1 MYLSEI
7 IIDGFKIQSYA
18 HRTVINGLDTSF
30 NAITGPNGSGKSNI
44 LDAICFVL
52 GITNM
57 TTIRAQN
64 LQDLIYKRGQAGV
77 TKASVTVVFDN
88 SDTKKSPIG
97 FEDHTQITVTRQQ
110 IIMGGMSK
118 YLINGH
124 RAQQQ
129 TVQNLFHSVQ
139 LNINNPNFLIMQ
151 GRITKVLNMKSME
164 ILSMIEEAAG
174 TRMFE
179 ERKDKAIRTIAKKD
193 KKVEEINALLE
204 EEIEPKLEKLRQEK
218 KAFLEYQQIQ
228 SDFENC
234 SKLVA
239 AYDYLKSSD
248 KLIEFENDLQTK
260 NSREKDLEFN
270 IKSVESEMKFIEKD
284 IKRLKEEKEIQ
295 LRKGGNFQKLEE
307 DFKNYSHE
315 LVRLSALIELKEG
328 SLIEEK
334 SKFVKLEENIQKL
347 HISLEGKKKDF
358 HDIEISYN
366 KLKMEFDAKNYEMNK
381 KEELLQ
387 TLSIGIASKEGKT
400 NNYMDKLQEA
410 KNNLNRVITEE
421 KQIVLKMNH
430 FEKRVMEMAPNVKKA
445 KNENKVLL
453 NNLEKMKQE
462 LKIIEEEISF
472 LGTQNNIDCSF
483 YEKENDYK
491 EKVNSLTIQ
500 YENYKRKIS
509 NIEFTY
515 SDPCPGFD
523 HSKVLG
529 FVAQLFTLNE
539 KNQRASTALE
549 ICAGGRLYNV
559 VVEDEVIATQ
569 LLQNGRLK
577 KRVTIIP
584 LSKIS
589 ASKISKEKINMIQ
602 KQAPGKVNLA
612 LDLINYKKNV
622 ETAMEYVFGSTII
635 CEDAEIAKRITFNP
649 NISLKSITLNGDV
662 YDPSGTLS
670 GGSNTSL
677 NGVLVQFQKLN
688 EIKSELDFYNNKL
701 VEISVFFEKNK
712 EKLERISSL
721 KKRHNLKLHEINL
734 AEKQINSNSSSKVI
748 NEVKELESNI
758 ELCKNDIIEVKL
770 KQEQYKKDVKEIEED
785 IEEFKNNKDF
795 KLLELQ
801 KAINKLKVILE
812 KQSEN
817 VKIKYKEYQSFKLE
831 IEQLEGDIVAIQKQ
845 LEENSSLISSQTSE
859 ISSLKSEH
867 IQVKENYE
875 KLQRTLENERDKLI
889 GYDKEFKSLE
899 DTLKTKTG
907 YISEANLE
915 LRSLRHE
922 INRLNKDRQSIFQF
936 LKQMEAEH
944 EWIQDEKENFGK
956 PNTMFDFSNHDIKKY
971 KESLNSLS
979 ERFQT
984 LKKKINPKV
993 INMIDGVE
1001 KKENALR
1008 TMVKTIHKD
1017 KRKIED
1023 TIRSLEDYKME
1034 ALQKTWK
1041 KVDSDFGKIFS
1052 DLLPGSFAK
1061 LVCPEKKT
1069 IADGLEIKVCL
1080 GKVWKDSLT
1089 ELSGGQRS
1097 LVALSLIMSLLQFR
1111 PAPMYILDEID
1122 AALDLSHTQNIGHLI
1137 KTKFKG
1143 AQFIVVSLK
1152 DGMFSNA
1159 NRIFTT
1165 KFVHGYGSVV
1175 ERI

>member
-1 MYLSEI
+1 MHLSEI
-7 IIDGFKIQSYA
+7 IIDGFKSYA
-18 HRTVINGLDTSF
+18 HRTVINGFDTSF

-57 TTIRAQN
+57 STVRAQN
-64 LQDLIYKRGQAGV
+64 LQDLIYKRGQAGI
-77 TKASVTVVFDN
+77 TKASVTIIFDN
-88 SDTKKSPIG
+88 SDPKKSPIG
-97 FEDHTQITVTRQQ
+97 FEDHNQITVTRQ

-179 ERKDKAIRTIAKKD
+179 ERKDKAIRTISKKD
-193 KKVEEINALLE
+193 KKVEEINALLA

-228 SDFENC
+228 SDVERFT
-234 SKLVA
+234 KLTV
-239 AYDYLKSSD
+239 AYDYLNSND
-248 KLIEFENDLQTK
+248 KLIKFETDLQSK
-260 NSREKDLEFN
+260 NDRVSHLDSN
-270 IKSVESEMKFIEKD
+270 IKNTKSEVACIEEN
-284 IKRLKEEKEIQ
+284 IKRLKEEKETQ
-295 LRKGGNFQKLEE
+295 LRKGGIFQRLENNFKIFS
-307 DFKNYSHE
+307 DE
-315 LVRLSALIELKEG
+315 LVRLNALIELKEG

-334 SKFVKLEENIQKL
+334 SKLVKLKETLDEL
-347 HISLEGKKKDF
+347 CISLNEKKKNFDVV
-358 HDIEISYN
+358 EESYN
-366 KLKMEFDAKNYEMNK
+366 KLKTEFDIKNDEMNK

-387 TLSIGIASKEGKT
+387 TLSTGIASKEGQT
-400 NNYMDKLQEA
+400 NNYTDQLQETR
-410 KNNLNRVITEE
+410 NSLNKVMTEE
-421 KQIVLKMNH
+421 KQIILNMNH
-430 FEKRVMEMAPNVKKA
+430 FQKQVTEMKPKAKKA
-445 KNENKVLL
+445 ENENQILL
-453 NNLEKMKQE
+453 NGLEKMKYE
-462 LKIIEEEISF
+462 LKIIEDKISA
-472 LGTQNNIDCSF
+472 LGLQNNINDNF
-483 YEKENDYK
+483 YQQKSDYEEKISNL
-491 EKVNSLTIQ
+491 NIQ
-500 YENYKRKIS
+500 YENYKRKVA
-509 NIEFTY
+509 NIDFTY
-515 SDPCPGFD
+515 SNPCLGFD
-523 HSKVLG
+523 HSKILG
-529 FVAQLFTLNE
+529 FVAQLFTLDE
-539 KNQRASTALE
+539 KNYKASMALE

-559 VVEDEVIATQ
+559 VVEDEIVATQ

-589 ASKISKEKINMIQ
+589 SFKIPQEKINMAQ

-612 LDLINYKKNV
+612 LELINYEEKLKA
-622 ETAMEYVFGSTII
+622 AMEYVFGSTVI
-635 CEDAEIAKRITFNP
+635 CENGEIAKKIAFDP
-649 NISLKSITLNGDV
+649 NMSLKSITLNGDV

-670 GGSNTSL
+670 GGSSSL
-677 NGVLVQFQKLN
+677 NGVLIQLQKLN
-688 EIKSELDFYNNKL
+688 EVKSELDLYNNKL
-701 VEISVFFEKNK
+701 LELNTFFEENK
-712 EKLERISSL
+712 EKLEKITSL
-721 KKRHNLKLHEINL
+721 KKQFDLKLHEIKL
-734 AEKQINSNSSSKVI
+734 TEKQISSNSASKII

-758 ELCKNDIIEVKL
+758 ELCKVNIAEVKL
-770 KQEQYKKDVKEIEED
+770 KQEQYKKDIKEIEKD
-785 IEEFKNNKDF
+785 MEEFKNNKDS
-795 KLLELQ
+795 KLLQLQ
-801 KAINKLKVILE
+801 KTVEKLKAIVE
-812 KQSEN
+812 KQSRN
-817 VKIKYKEYQSFKLE
+817 VKLKYKEYQSLKLE
-831 IEQLEGDIVAIQKQ
+831 IEQLEGDLIILQKQ
-845 LEENSSLISSQTSE
+845 LEENSSLISSQISE
-859 ISSLKSEH
+859 ISSLKSE
-867 IQVKENYE
+867 QVNVKENYE
-875 KLQRTLENERDKLI
+875 ETYKALESERAKLT

-899 DTLKTKTG
+899 NALKIKTS

-915 LRSLRHE
+915 LQSLRHE
-922 INRLNKDRQSIFQF
+922 ITRLNKDKHATFQL
-936 LKQMEAEH
+936 LKQMETEY
-944 EWIQDEKENFGK
+944 EWILDEKENFGK
-956 PNTMFDFSNHDIKKY
+956 PNTIFDFSNHDIKKC
-971 KESLNSLS
+971 KASLSNLS

-993 INMIDGVE
+993 INMIDGIE
-1001 KKENALR
+1001 KKENALK

-1017 KRKIED
+1017 KRKIQD

-1052 DLLPGSFAK
+1052 DLLPGSFAR
-1061 LVCPEKKT
+1061 LVHPEKKT

-1080 GKVWKDSLT
+1080 GKVWKDSLA

-1111 PAPMYILDEID
+1111 PAPMYILDEVD

-1175 ERI
+1175 ERT

>member
-7 IIDGFKIQSYA
+7 IIDGFKSYA
-18 HRTVINGLDTSF
+18 HRTVIDGFDTSF

-57 TTIRAQN
+57 TTVRAQN

-88 SDTKKSPIG
+88 SDSKKSPIG
-97 FEDHTQITVTRQQ
+97 FEDHRQITVTRQ

-151 GRITKVLNMKSME
+151 GRITKVLNMKSIE

-179 ERKDKAIRTIAKKD
+179 ERKDKAIRTITKKD
-193 KKVEEINALLE
+193 RKVEEINALLA

-228 SDFENC
+228 SDVERFT
-234 SKLVA
+234 KLVV

-248 KLIEFENDLQTK
+248 KLMQLKIDLESKNNRENDLESSIKATK
-260 NSREKDLEFN
+260 SEIVCIEEN
-270 IKSVESEMKFIEKD
+270 IKK
-284 IKRLKEEKEIQ
+284 LKEEKEVQ
-295 LRKGGNFQKLEE
+295 LRKGGDFQKLEN
-307 DFKNYSHE
+307 DFKNCSHE
-315 LVRLSALIELKEG
+315 VVRLNALIELKEG

-334 SKFVKLEENIQKL
+334 SKLIKLEETKEEL
-347 HISLEGKKKDF
+347 YESLKEKKKDF
-358 HDIEISYN
+358 CLIEKLYN
-366 KLKMEFDAKNYEMNK
+366 ELKTEYDFKNDEMNK

-387 TLSIGIASKEGKT
+387 TLSTGIAAREGQT
-400 NNYMDKLQEA
+400 NNYTDQLQEA
-410 KNNLNRVITEE
+410 RNNLNRVITEE
-421 KQIVLKMNH
+421 KQTILKMDH
-430 FEKRVMEMAPNVKKA
+430 FQKRIVEIGPKAKKA
-445 KNENKVLL
+445 EKENQVLL
-453 NNLEKMKQE
+453 NELEKMKQE
-462 LKIIEEEISF
+462 LKIIEEKISV
-472 LGTQNNIDCSF
+472 LGFQDNINDNLYQEKSN
-483 YEKENDYK
+483 YETKIRD
-491 EKVNSLTIQ
+491 LTIQ
-500 YENYKRKIS
+500 YENFKRKVA
-509 NIEFTY
+509 NIDFTY

-523 HSKVLG
+523 HLKVLG
-529 FVAQLFTLNE
+529 FVAQLFTLDE
-539 KNQRASTALE
+539 KNYNASMALE

-559 VVEDEVIATQ
+559 VVENEIVATQ

-589 ASKISKEKINMIQ
+589 PAKIPTEKINMAR

-612 LDLINYKKNV
+612 LDLINYKENV
-622 ETAMEYVFGSTII
+622 KAAMEYVFGSAVI
-635 CEDAEIAKRITFNP
+635 CENSEIAKRITFDP
-649 NISLKSITLNGDV
+649 SLSLKSITLNGDI

-670 GGSNTSL
+670 GGSSASSS
-677 NGVLVQFQKLN
+677 GVLLQLQKLN
-688 EIKSELDFYNNKL
+688 EVKNQLDFYNNKL
-701 VEISVFFEKNK
+701 SEINIFLEKNK
-712 EKLERISSL
+712 ENLEKVASF
-721 KKRHNLKLHEINL
+721 KKNYDLKLHEIKL
-734 AEKQINSNSSSKVI
+734 TEKQIASNSASKII

-758 ELCKNDIIEVKL
+758 ESCKNTIVELKL
-770 KQEQYKKDVKEIEED
+770 KQEQYKKDIKEIEKD
-785 IEEFKNNKDF
+785 MEEFKNNKDS
-795 KLLELQ
+795 KLLQLKKTVE
-801 KAINKLKVILE
+801 KLKVIVE
-812 KQSEN
+812 KQSED
-817 VKIKYKEYQSFKLE
+817 VKLKYKEYQSLKLE
-831 IEQLEGDIVAIQKQ
+831 KEQLEGDLIAIQKQ
-845 LEENSSLISSQTSE
+845 LDEHVALISSQTSE
-859 ISSLKSEH
+859 IDNFKSE
-867 IQVKENYE
+867 QKKVKDNYE
-875 KLQRTLENERDKLI
+875 KLQKALENERAKLT
-889 GYDKEFKSLE
+889 GYDKEFKLLE
-899 DTLKTKTG
+899 NAMKTKTS

-915 LRSLRHE
+915 LQSLCHE
-922 INRLNKDRQSIFQF
+922 INRLSKDKESTLQ
-936 LKQMEAEH
+936 LLNHMEAEND
-944 EWIQDEKENFGK
+944 WILDEKENFGK
-956 PNTMFDFSNHDIKKY
+956 PNTIFDFSNHDIKKCRA
-971 KESLNSLS
+971 SLNSLS

-1001 KKENALR
+1001 KKENALK

-1061 LVCPEKKT
+1061 LVPPEKKT

-1080 GKVWKDSLT
+1080 GKVWKDSLA

-1097 LVALSLIMSLLQFR
+1097 LVALSLIMSLLQFK
-1111 PAPMYILDEID
+1111 PAPMYILDEVD

-1175 ERI
+1175 ERT

>member
-1 MYLSEI
+1 MIVALVLSGNQCFLTTIVTLVTTVSTCDLTSSTSARMHLSEI
-7 IIDGFKIQSYA
+7 IIDGFKSYA
-18 HRTVINGLDTSF
+18 HRTVIDGFDTSF

-57 TTIRAQN
+57 TTVRAQN

-77 TKASVTVVFDN
+77 TKASVSIVFDN
-88 SDTKKSPIG
+88 SDPKKSPIG
-97 FEDHTQITVTRQQ
+97 FEDQSQIT

-151 GRITKVLNMKSME
+151 GKITKVLNMKSME

-193 KKVEEINALLE
+193 KKVEEINTLLA

-228 SDFENC
+228 SDFEHFTKIVN
-234 SKLVA
+234 
-239 AYDYLKSSD
+239 AYDYLKFSD
-248 KLIEFENDLQTK
+248 KLIEFETDLQNK
-260 NSREKDLEFN
+260 NTRVIDLEHN
-270 IKSVESEMKFIEKD
+270 IKATKSEVTSIEKN
-284 IKRLKEEKEIQ
+284 IERLKGEREIQ
-295 LRKGGNFQKLEE
+295 LRKGGNFQTLENN
-307 DFKNYSHE
+307 FKNCSDE
-315 LVRLSALIELKEG
+315 LVRLNALIELKEG
-328 SLIEEK
+328 SLLEEK
-334 SKFVKLEENIQKL
+334 SKLTKLEETVQDL
-347 HISLEGKKKDF
+347 YASLEEKKKDF
-358 HDIEISYN
+358 YIIEKYYN
-366 KLKMEFDAKNYEMNK
+366 ELKMEFDLKNDEMNK

-387 TLSIGIASKEGKT
+387 TLSTGIAAREGQT
-400 NNYMDKLQEA
+400 NNYTDQLQEA
-410 KNNLNRVITEE
+410 RNNLNRVMTEE
-421 KQIVLKMNH
+421 KQIILKMNH
-430 FEKRVMEMAPNVKKA
+430 SQKRIAEMAPNVKKA
-445 KNENKVLL
+445 QNENQVLL
-453 NNLEKMKQE
+453 NGLEKMKQE
-462 LKIIEEEISF
+462 LKAIEEKISL
-472 LGTQNNIDCSF
+472 LGLQNTIDSNF
-483 YEKENDYK
+483 YEKKSNYETKIND
-491 EKVNSLTIQ
+491 LTVQ
-500 YENYKRKIS
+500 YENCKRKVS
-509 NIEFTY
+509 NIDFTY
-515 SDPCPGFD
+515 SDPYPGFD

-529 FVAQLFTLNE
+529 FVAQLFTLDE
-539 KNQRASTALE
+539 KNYKASTALE

-559 VVEDEVIATQ
+559 VVKDEVVATQ

-577 KRVTIIP
+577 KRITIIP

-589 ASKISKEKINMIQ
+589 SIKISQE

-612 LDLINYKKNV
+612 LDLINYKENV
-622 ETAMEYVFGSTII
+622 GAAMDYVFGSTII
-635 CEDAEIAKRITFNP
+635 CEDAEIAKQITFNP
-649 NISLKSITLNGDV
+649 NISLKSITLNGDI

-670 GGSNTSL
+670 GGSSTSL
-677 NGVLVQFQKLN
+677 SGVLVQLQKLN
-688 EIKSELDFYNNKL
+688 EFKNELDTYNNKL
-701 VEISVFFEKNK
+701 SEINIFLEKNK
-712 EKLERISSL
+712 EKLEKISSL
-721 KKRHNLKLHEINL
+721 KKQFDLKLHEIKL
-734 AEKQINSNSSSKVI
+734 TEKQISSNLASKVI
-748 NEVKELESNI
+748 NEMKELESNI
-758 ELCKNDIIEVKL
+758 ELYKNNITEVKF
-770 KQEQYKKDVKEIEED
+770 KQEQYKKDIKEIETD
-785 IEEFKNNKDF
+785 MEEFKNNKDF
-795 KLLELQ
+795 KLLQLQ
-801 KAINKLKVILE
+801 
-812 KQSEN
+812 
-817 VKIKYKEYQSFKLE
+817 
-831 IEQLEGDIVAIQKQ
+831 QLEGDLVNIQKQ
-845 LEENSSLISSQTSE
+845 LKENSFSISSQVSE
-859 ISSLKSEH
+859 ISVLKHE
-867 IQVKENYE
+867 QTKVKENYE
-875 KLQRTLENERDKLI
+875 EIQKALESERAKLTR
-889 GYDKEFKSLE
+889 YDKEFEFLE
-899 DTLKTKTG
+899 NALKTKIS
-907 YISEANLE
+907 YISETNLE
-915 LRSLRHE
+915 LQSLRYE
-922 INRLNKDRQSIFQF
+922 INRLTKDKQTTVHL
-936 LKQMEAEH
+936 LKQMETEH
-944 EWIQDEKENFGK
+944 EWILDEKE
-956 PNTMFDFSNHDIKKY
+956 S
-971 KESLNSLS
+971 
-979 ERFQT
+979 QT

-1001 KKENALR
+1001 KKENALK
-1008 TMVKTIHKD
+1008 TMVKTIYKD

-1069 IADGLEIKVCL
+1069 ISDGLEIKVCL
-1080 GKVWKDSLT
+1080 GKVWKDSLA

-1111 PAPMYILDEID
+1111 PAPMYILDEVD

-1175 ERI
+1175 ERT

>member
-1 MYLSEI
+1 MHLSEI
-7 IIDGFKIQSYA
+7 IIDGFKSYA
-18 HRTVINGLDTSF
+18 HRTVIDGFDTSF

-57 TTIRAQN
+57 TTVRAQN

-77 TKASVTVVFDN
+77 TKATVSIVFDN
-88 SDTKKSPIG
+88 SDPKKSPIG
-97 FEDHTQITVTRQQ
+97 FEDQSQITVTRQ

-193 KKVEEINALLE
+193 KKVEEINALLS

-228 SDFENC
+228 SDFEHFT
-234 SKLVA
+234 KLVT

-248 KLIEFENDLQTK
+248 KLVEFETDLQNK
-260 NSREKDLEFN
+260 NTRLTNLESN
-270 IKSVESEMKFIEKD
+270 IKVTKSEVACIEEN
-284 IKRLKEEKEIQ
+284 IERLKEEREIQ
-295 LRKGGNFQKLEE
+295 LRKGGNFQMLENN
-307 DFKNYSHE
+307 FKNCSHE
-315 LVRLSALIELKEG
+315 LVRLNTLIELKEG
-328 SLIEEK
+328 SLVEEK
-334 SKFVKLEENIQKL
+334 SKLAKLEETVQDL
-347 HISLEGKKKDF
+347 HVSLEEKKKDF
-358 HDIEISYN
+358 YTIEKSYN
-366 KLKMEFDAKNYEMNK
+366 KLKAEFDVKNDEMNK

-387 TLSIGIASKEGKT
+387 TLSTGIAAREGQT
-400 NNYMDKLQEA
+400 NNYTDQLQEVR
-410 KNNLNRVITEE
+410 NNLNRAITEE
-421 KQIVLKMNH
+421 KQIILKMNH
-430 FEKRVMEMAPNVKKA
+430 SQKRIAEMAPNVKKA
-445 KNENKVLL
+445 QNENQVLL
-453 NNLEKMKQE
+453 NGLEKMKQE
-462 LKIIEEEISF
+462 LKIVEEKISS
-472 LGTQNNIDCSF
+472 LGLQSSIDSNF
-483 YEKENDYK
+483 YEKKSDYETK
-491 EKVNSLTIQ
+491 INELTIQ
-500 YENYKRKIS
+500 YENCKRKVA
-509 NIEFTY
+509 NIDFTY

-529 FVAQLFTLNE
+529 FVAQLFTLDE
-539 KNQRASTALE
+539 KNYKASTALE
-549 ICAGGRLYNV
+549 ICASGRLYNV
-559 VVEDEVIATQ
+559 VVKDEIVAAQ

-589 ASKISKEKINMIQ
+589 SIKISQEKISMAQ
-602 KQAPGKVNLA
+602 KQALGKVNLA
-612 LDLINYKKNV
+612 LDLINYKKDV
-622 ETAMEYVFGSTII
+622 GAAMDYVFGSTII
-635 CEDAEIAKRITFNP
+635 CEDAETAKQITFNP

-670 GGSNTSL
+670 GGSSTSL
-677 NGVLVQFQKLN
+677 NGVLVQLQKLN
-688 EIKSELDFYNNKL
+688 EFKNELDTYNNKL
-701 VEISVFFEKNK
+701 LEINMFFEKNK
-712 EKLERISSL
+712 EKLEKISSL
-721 KKRHNLKLHEINL
+721 KKQFDLKLHEIKL
-734 AEKQINSNSSSKVI
+734 TEKQISSNSASKVI

-758 ELCKNDIIEVKL
+758 ELYKNNIVEVKL
-770 KQEQYKKDVKEIEED
+770 KQEQYKKDIKEIEKD
-785 IEEFKNNKDF
+785 MEEFKNNKDS
-795 KLLELQ
+795 KLLQLQ
-801 KAINKLKVILE
+801 KTVEKLKVIVE
-812 KQSEN
+812 KQSGN
-817 VKIKYKEYQSFKLE
+817 VKLKYKEYQSLKLE
-831 IEQLEGDIVAIQKQ
+831 IEQLEGDLINIQKQ
-845 LEENSSLISSQTSE
+845 LKDNSSSISSQVSE
-859 ISSLKSEH
+859 ISILKREQT
-867 IQVKENYE
+867 QVKENYE
-875 KLQRTLENERDKLI
+875 EIQNALENERAKLT
-889 GYDKEFKSLE
+889 GYDKEFNSLE
-899 DTLKTKTG
+899 NALKIKTN
-907 YISEANLE
+907 YISETNLE
-915 LRSLRHE
+915 LQSLRHE
-922 INRLNKDRQSIFQF
+922 INRLSKDKQTILHL
-936 LKQMEAEH
+936 LKQMEIEH
-944 EWIQDEKENFGK
+944 EWILDEKENFGK
-956 PNTMFDFSNHDIKKY
+956 PNTIFDFSNHDIKKC
-971 KESLNSLS
+971 KVSLSNLS

-1001 KKENALR
+1001 KKENALK
-1008 TMVKTIHKD
+1008 TMVKTIYKD
-1017 KRKIED
+1017 KRKIEE

-1080 GKVWKDSLT
+1080 GKVWKDSLA

-1111 PAPMYILDEID
+1111 PAPMYILDEVD

-1175 ERI
+1175 ERT